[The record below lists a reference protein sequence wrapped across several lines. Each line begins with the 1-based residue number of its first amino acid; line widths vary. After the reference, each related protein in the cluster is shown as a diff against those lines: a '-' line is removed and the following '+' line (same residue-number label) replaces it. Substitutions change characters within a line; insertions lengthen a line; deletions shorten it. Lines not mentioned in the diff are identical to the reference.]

1 MEPDITVFVIY
12 CDLNRIQPRHDHHCD
27 VISMAVQASLLLHRF
42 DIATRYE
49 DGSSLTN
56 NAQLL
61 RFSIALL
68 RQPQAAALSCY
79 AEAPSRDK
87 AG

>member
-1 MEPDITVFVIY
+1 MITAAK
-12 CDLNRIQPRHDHHCD
+12 
-27 VISMAVQASLLLHRF
+27 AVHVSQLLHRF

-68 RQPQAAALSCY
+68 RQPQAAALCRS
-79 AEAPSRDK
+79 E
-87 AG
+87 